1 VWCKVPK
8 PSKPVQFDLDR
19 DVWERQPRES
29 DKAWAAF
36 CYYRDMEP
44 RSTRKAAVALGKSG
58 SMVSQW
64 SHRWRWQD
72 RIRAWDNHLNGIYQA
87 EREKAQKEMAKNHI
101 KLAKG
106 VQAKVAQRLQSLQ
119 PQDISAGEMGRLL
132 DVAVKIER
140 LASGVPTE
148 HTKTEVEGQVNI
160 KHEYGVAARIFADD
174 EARQLYLALMARLYM
189 VEPDPSGPRDAREPG
204 EVEIL

>member
-1 VWCKVPK
+1 
-8 PSKPVQFDLDR
+8 
-19 DVWERQPRES
+19 
-29 DKAWAAF
+29 
-36 CYYRDMEP
+36 MEP